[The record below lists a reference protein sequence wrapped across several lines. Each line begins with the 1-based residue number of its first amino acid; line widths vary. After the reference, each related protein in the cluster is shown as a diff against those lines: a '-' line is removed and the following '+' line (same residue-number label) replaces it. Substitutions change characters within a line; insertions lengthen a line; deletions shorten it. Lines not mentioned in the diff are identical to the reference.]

1 MATIVERIREL
12 SNQITSLAG
21 SQTTEQEAKLF
32 ETRAQELSA
41 AASLVYAPARRIEL
55 FTAKGIM
62 MRPLAAESAR
72 LKRAVDDMAAKY
84 VAEPANLLRADPQWR
99 LVTKSQFDELSR
111 LATEHLREAWQAF
124 VSAKRPT
131 IDQGLRNIWKIFP
144 AHQDQAL
151 LVEERLTEFDSIAQ
165 HLPTSRE
172 ELDRP
177 EQLAAELDEIVRD
190 LPTELP
196 EPVRELF
203 QAISEGTA
211 TAVHLTDE
219 ALKWL
224 RENNLLQTLRITWRS
239 DQ

>member
-21 SQTTEQEAKLF
+21 SQTTEQEAKAF

-41 AASLVYAPARRIEL
+41 AAILVYAPARRIEL

-62 MRPLAAESAR
+62 IKPLAAESAM
-72 LKRAVDDMAAKY
+72 LKRAVNDMVANY
-84 VAEPANLLRADPQWR
+84 VAEPADLLKANPRWR
-99 LVTKSQFDELSR
+99 LVTKSQFDELSK
-111 LATEHLREAWQAF
+111 LATDHLREAWQAF
-124 VSAKRPT
+124 VSAKRPP

-144 AHQDQAL
+144 AYREQAF
-151 LVEERLTEFDSIAQ
+151 LVEERLAEFDNIAQ

-172 ELDRP
+172 DLDRP
-177 EQLAAELDEIVRD
+177 EQLIAELDEIVRD
-190 LPTELP
+190 LPTEFP

-224 RENNLLQTLRITWRS
+224 RENNLLQTLCITWRS
-239 DQ
+239 D